1 MTTTD
6 TEPLYTKQGPRYK
19 PTTLSEQ
26 GAWGFADLMIV
37 AAFRYCCG
45 RSTYISG
52 VCAEWIVD
60 KWHSFPERQKDLIRR
75 ELEEEFSRDDE
86 DRASGATHKALG
98 WDCDRRE
105 WEKVRAL
112 WAGEQQPA
120 QPCQPTAAEI
130 DYRARRLMTEMD
142 EVGTALLKTHP
153 DAGRDLQDAAD
164 ALKQALEQQHAHN
177 AVVSGAVGIQST
189 ES

>member
-60 KWHSFPERQKDLIRR
+60 KWNSFPERQKDLIRR
-75 ELEEEFSRDDE
+75 ELNEEFSRDDE

-98 WDCDRRE
+98 WDCDRLE

-120 QPCQPTAAEI
+120 QPCDMTPEELAHRVKWLA
-130 DYRARRLMTEMD
+130 TEMD
-142 EVGTALLKTHP
+142 TVGSAMLRQAQSTGDAALRGAGWDLHDAASALLTAIKDKT
-153 DAGRDLQDAAD
+153 
-164 ALKQALEQQHAHN
+164 
-177 AVVSGAVGIQST
+177 
-189 ES
+189 